1 MSKIKKLLSDTA
13 IYGVSSIIGRFLNY
27 LLTPFFTLI
36 FLPAQFGIVTELYAY
51 VAFLVVILTFGME
64 TTYFRFSNLKDQK
77 ENVVYGNIITM
88 LFSTTGF
95 FIFSAIL
102 FSQKIANFL
111 DYPNHKE
118 YVIWFAIIVGLD
130 ALGSIPLARLRKEGK
145 AKKFA
150 LVNLV
155 NIAVYISFNLFFLG
169 YCRTH
174 YGENSNWLIDLVYN
188 PTIGVGYIFI
198 SNLLASVIKFS
209 LLAPE
214 LKVRLG
220 LKKQLVLKMLTYAYP
235 LFFVGL
241 AGVINET
248 LDRTMLKGMLLDKFV
263 QEGISYNKALEMA
276 QTQLGIYGANYKIT
290 MIIAMAIQAYRY
302 AIEPFFF
309 NESKNKDSRKTFA
322 LLMNYFIIV
331 IVFLFLVI
339 ALNLQIF
346 RYFTPNEAYW
356 VGLSIVPI
364 LLLANLSLGIYINQ
378 SVWYKL
384 SDKTIYG
391 AFISVFGAFITVLIN
406 FIFIPHYGYV
416 ASAWATLSCYF
427 TMMIASYFLGHKHYP
442 IPYNL
447 RKIAVYVG
455 VALSLFFV
463 RYRQDLTQ
471 EFSFGVFAY
480 HSFLILIFVALV
492 LFLEQKSIKRAMPN
506 LFKKVS

>member
-64 TTYFRFSNLKDQK
+64 TTYFRFSNLKYEK
-77 ENVVYGNIITM
+77 ESVVYGNILTM
-88 LFSTTGF
+88 LFATTGM
-95 FIFSAIL
+95 FISLAIL
-102 FSQKIANFL
+102 FSQNVADYL
-111 DYPNHKE
+111 DYSNHNE

-145 AKKFA
+145 SKKFA
-150 LVNLV
+150 IVNLV
-155 NIAVYISFNLFFLG
+155 NIGVYISFNLFFLG
-169 YCRTH
+169 YCRST
-174 YGENSNWLIDLVYN
+174 YLAGSNWLVDLVYSPN
-188 PTIGVGYIFI
+188 IGVGYIFI
-198 SNLLASVIKFS
+198 SNLLASVVKFS

-214 LKVRLG
+214 LKVKLG
-220 LKKQLVLKMLTYAYP
+220 LKKELVLKMLTYAYP

-241 AGVINET
+241 AGIINET
-248 LDRTMLKGMLLDKFV
+248 LDRTMLKGILLDKYI
-263 QEGISYNKALEMA
+263 QEGIDYDKALEMA
-276 QTQLGIYGANYKIT
+276 RTQLGIYGANYKIT

-309 NESKNKDSRKTFA
+309 NESKNKGSKKTFA
-322 LLMNYFIIV
+322 VLMNYFVIV
-331 IVFLFLVI
+331 IVFLFLSI

-364 LLLANLSLGIYINQ
+364 LLFANLSLGIYFNQ

-391 AFISVFGAFITVLIN
+391 ALISISGAFITVVIN
-406 FIFIPHYGYV
+406 YFFIPKYGYV
-416 ASAWATLSCYF
+416 ASAWATLICYLS
-427 TMMIASYFLGHKHYP
+427 MMVGSYYLGQKHYP

-447 RKIAVYVG
+447 RKIGVYVG
-455 VALSLFFV
+455 VALFLFFI
-463 RYRQDLTQ
+463 RYRQDLLG
-471 EFSFGVFAY
+471 EFSFGVLAY
-480 HSFLILIFVALV
+480 HSLLILVFIALV
-492 LFLEQKSIKRAMPN
+492 MFLEQKSIKKHIPSK
-506 LFKKVS
+506 FKK

>member
-13 IYGVSSIIGRFLNY
+13 IYGVSSIVGRFLNY

-77 ENVVYGNIITM
+77 ESVVYGNILTM
-88 LFSTTGF
+88 LFSTTGL
-95 FIFSAIL
+95 FITLAIL
-102 FSQKIANFL
+102 FSQNVADYL
-111 DYPNHKE
+111 DYSTHNE

-145 AKKFA
+145 SKKFA
-150 LVNLV
+150 IVNLV
-155 NIAVYISFNLFFLG
+155 NIGVYIFFNLFFLG
-169 YCRTH
+169 YCRST
-174 YGENSNWLIDLVYN
+174 YLAGSNWLVDLVYN
-188 PTIGVGYIFI
+188 PNIGVGYIFI
-198 SNLLASVIKFS
+198 SNLLASIIKFS

-214 LKVRLG
+214 LKVKLG
-220 LKKQLVLKMLTYAYP
+220 LKKELVLKMLTYAYP

-241 AGVINET
+241 AGIINET
-248 LDRTMLKGMLLDKFV
+248 LDRTMLKGILLDKYL
-263 QEGISYNKALEMA
+263 QEGIHYEKALEMA
-276 QTQLGIYGANYKIT
+276 RTQLGIYGANYKIT

-309 NESKNKDSRKTFA
+309 NEAKNKDSKKTFA
-322 LLMNYFIIV
+322 ILMNYFVIV

-364 LLLANLSLGIYINQ
+364 LLFANLSLGIYFNQ

-391 AFISVFGAFITVLIN
+391 AGISIFGAIITVLVN
-406 FIFIPHYGYV
+406 FIFIPYYGYL
-416 ASAWATLSCYF
+416 ASAWATLICYLS
-427 TMMIASYFLGHKHYP
+427 MMTASYYLGQKHYP

-447 RKIAVYVG
+447 RKIGVYVG
-455 VALSLFFV
+455 TALILFFL
-463 RYRQDLTQ
+463 RYRQDLQ
-471 EFSFGVFAY
+471 GDFSYGVFAY
-480 HSFLILIFVALV
+480 HTLLILIFIALV
-492 LFLEQKSIKRAMPN
+492 LFLEQKTIKNALPN
-506 LFKKVS
+506 KLKK